1 MPKSGKATEP
11 RDADRVERRLL
22 WVVAAVQF
30 VNVLDFM
37 MVMPLGP
44 DFADGLGIDV
54 SRLGLVGGAYT
65 AAAAVT
71 GLIGATFLDRFD
83 RRRALGVALLGL
95 VVGTAMGG
103 LATGL
108 PSLLAARVLAG
119 AFGGP
124 ATAISL
130 SIVADLVPPE
140 RRGRALGLVMGAF
153 SVASVLGVPAG
164 LELARVGGWQLPFFA
179 VALLGLAITAM
190 AMFMLPAMRSH
201 LEAEAPA
208 APGAVPALS
217 LMQEPAVRTSLL
229 ASGLVM
235 LANFAI
241 IPNLSAYIQFNGGY
255 PRERLGLLYL
265 VGGAA
270 SFFTL
275 RLAGIAVDRFGAPV
289 VALVGTAFYAVVVLL
304 TLGADVPLLPM
315 LPLFVGFM
323 VTGSLR
329 MVPMQTLASRVP
341 MPRAR
346 ARFMS
351 IQSAVQHIASATGAA
366 SSTLF
371 LVSLPDGRLV
381 GMSTLALG
389 AVGLASTLPL
399 LLWLTERRLKQRDGG
414 GAPGLGH
421 TPAASP
427 LRPP

>member
-1 MPKSGKATEP
+1 MARPGNPSDDVA
-11 RDADRVERRLL
+11 ALRVERRLL

-44 DFADGLGIDV
+44 DFARGLGIDV

-71 GLIGATFLDRFD
+71 GLVGATFLDRFD

-179 VALLGLAITAM
+179 VALLGLAITVM
-190 AMFMLPAMRSH
+190 AMFLLPPMRAH

-229 ASGLVM
+229 ASALVM
-235 LANFAI
+235 LANFSI

-265 VGGAA
+265 MGGLA
-270 SFFTL
+270 SFVTL
-275 RLAGIAVDRFGAPV
+275 RLAGAAVDRFGATV
-289 VALVGTAFYAVVVLL
+289 VALVGTVSYALVVLL
-304 TLGADVPLLPM
+304 TLGADAPLLPM

-329 MVPMQTLASRVP
+329 MVPMQTLATRVP
-341 MPRAR
+341 APRAR

-371 LVSLPDGRLV
+371 LVALPDGRLV
-381 GMSTLALG
+381 GMSKLAFV

-399 LLWLTERRLKQRDGG
+399 LLALTERRLQQRDGG
-414 GAPGLGH
+414 GAAGVGH
-421 TPAASP
+421 TPAAP
-427 LRPP
+427 RPSAK